1 MSDRIG
7 SSNNGPTPTEALR
20 ALPLVQPPRS
30 AWPAIAVQLPPPTR
44 APLRRRVLG
53 LAALAATLAIALAL
67 PVWRNGDVSIPP
79 VETVHT
85 TDSTPASATEHVD
98 PLDALLLESA
108 QLEAWIAWSSGVASE
123 SGASASIE
131 MDVRDRIGAIDA
143 LLARPALD
151 PAAQLPLLQER
162 VVRLRQLAGLHN
174 TRQLL
179 AANGDDA
186 VAAPVTVF

>member
-1 MSDRIG
+1 MSEQID
-7 SSNNGPTPTEALR
+7 SSHNGPMPAEALR
-20 ALPLVQPPRS
+20 ALPLALPPRS
-30 AWPAIAVQLPPPTR
+30 AWPAIAASLPAPTR
-44 APLRRRVLG
+44 APLRRRVFG
-53 LAALAATLAIALAL
+53 LVAVAAMLAVALLVPAWLDDAATPPAATVDTGATL
-67 PVWRNGDVSIPP
+67 PSP
-79 VETVHT
+79 V
-85 TDSTPASATEHVD
+85 AAAVD
-98 PLDALLLESA
+98 PLDALLRESA
-108 QLEAWIAWSSGVASE
+108 QLEAWIAWSSGAASE

-186 VAAPVTVF
+186 VAAPVAVF